1 MAEEKLEEVRD
12 FLVET
17 QLEAEAIKDG
27 FNVQFNGEEYGF
39 TAKITDRNDKKMTSL
54 MTGVMHGCLACEI
67 PPDQWQDLNRI
78 RQGPEGFP
86 IVR

>member
-39 TAKITDRNDKKMTSL
+39 TAKITDRNDKK
-54 MTGVMHGCLACEI
+54 
-67 PPDQWQDLNRI
+67 Q
-78 RQGPEGFP
+78 
-86 IVR
+86 